1 MNPEQ
6 TRSASGPSEFDQ
18 NYAWGR
24 PPATY
29 LAQRQIVRLMIMRSR
44 LDDRHLLRNRA
55 PGSESAEPAL

>member
-1 MNPEQ
+1 MNPDQ
-6 TRSASGPSEFDQ
+6 ARSASGQSEYDQ
-18 NYAWGR
+18 NYVWGR
-24 PPATY
+24 PPDTY